1 MASRRKLTV
10 AESQSF
16 VCGRGHRWKRDT
28 DHTLSDNGT
37 LRCPVCG
44 EEPADPHFSGTL
56 SAILVPSEPAEAQ
69 KDSSATLPQQERSA
83 ELPRPAV
90 PGYEIDRELGRGGMG
105 VVYLAR
111 QTKLNRPVALKMIL
125 AGAHASPQ
133 DRDRFRIEA
142 QAAAQL
148 QHPNIVQIYEIG
160 EADGHPYL
168 ALEYIAGHGL
178 DEHLTGTPWPPREAA
193 ELIEPLARAIHH
205 AHEKGIIHRDL
216 KPANILVVSGGV
228 VSREWSEAKPLT
240 THHSPLTTC
249 KITDFGLAKQI
260 QEAEQRKAGPTQT
273 GTVMGTPSYI
283 APEQAR
289 GQTSSVGPETDVYA
303 LGAILYE
310 LTTGRPPFRGETPLD
325 TVLQVMSEEPVP
337 PRRLQPK
344 VPRDLEV
351 VCLKCLEKDPSR
363 RYSSALALAEDLR
376 RFLDLKPI
384 VARPASAPIWLLK
397 WARRR
402 PAAASM
408 VVMTILVAAA
418 ALATSIVVNFQLNA
432 AAERER
438 NQKLQFQAE
447 YDRAERERIK
457 ADNARKDADE
467 RTKEAERERTESQRT
482 LYALQLAQIGA
493 LSERD
498 PHRALQ
504 MLQDPRR
511 CPEKMRDFTW
521 GYLHR
526 ICQRERPSLGG
537 DSDTVG
543 ALAFAPGG
551 SVLVSADWQGKLR
564 IWQPQTGKLLRPPIP
579 AHNGPIPAIAF
590 SADGKWLATAGSD
603 MTVKLWSVD
612 YAPLGL
618 GLLPGIVNPLPNLH
632 ERAALAGHRGQV
644 RCLAFSPTSK
654 LLATGASDWT
664 IRLWDLSRFPEG
676 GANVPARA
684 LTGHTNAVLSL
695 AFSNDGLTLA
705 SGSEDRTIR
714 LWDLKE
720 LPKRKLPVPSET
732 LTGHTD
738 AVVALAFSPDGKTLA
753 SGSSL
758 NDQSLRLWDVAR
770 RVERARLKGHT
781 RAVFAVAFS
790 PDGQTLATGSV
801 DQTIRLW
808 DPTTGRERTL
818 LQGHTAQILALTFSP
833 DNRMLASGGSDRVVR
848 LWDLDEHR
856 EDTQQVEAKGKFG
869 PMRFAPDASALCFA
883 DDSHLEELRIGSGT
897 NIEMPGHSGII
908 RLLAVGGSDYL
919 ASYGVDQTV
928 RIWQHGKLVRTMTGY
943 PSVRTLAVSPSG
955 ALLAI
960 ADDHGNIQLWEIRS
974 GARIATFTEPTG
986 AGVLAFS
993 GDGHY
998 LASGGRD
1005 RVIRVWDT
1013 KSQTLFRTLTGHVLE
1028 IRALA
1033 FAPKRLAL
1041 ASGSARGNVFLWDLE
1056 QNAGAGNSVQPLLL
1070 SGHADSISA
1079 LAFTSDGKT
1088 LASGSRD
1095 RTIKLWDAHTGQERA
1110 TLTGHTEHLEDLAFA
1125 TDGTLLASVTSDGT
1139 IKLWRADKR

>member
-1 MASRRKLTV
+1 M
-10 AESQSF
+10 
-16 VCGRGHRWKRDT
+16 
-28 DHTLSDNGT
+28 
-37 LRCPVCG
+37 
-44 EEPADPHFSGTL
+44 EPAGAKEH
-56 SAILVPSEPAEAQ
+56 
-69 KDSSATLPQQERSA
+69 SSTTLPQQERST

-90 PGYEIDRELGRGGMG
+90 PGFEIDRELGRGGMG
-105 VVYLAR
+105 VVYLAQ
-111 QTKLNRPVALKMIL
+111 QTKLHRPVALKMIL

-168 ALEYIAGHGL
+168 ALEYVPGNGL

-193 ELIEPLARAIHH
+193 QLIEPLARAIHH

-216 KPANILVVSGGV
+216 KPANILVVSGGLA
-228 VSREWSEAKPLT
+228 SGEWSEAKPLT
-240 THHSPLTTC
+240 THHSRRTIC

-260 QEAEQRKAGPTQT
+260 QEAEKRKAGPTQT

-289 GQTSSVGPETDVYA
+289 GQTGSVGPEADVYA

-310 LTTGRPPFRGETPLD
+310 LLTGRPPFRGETPLD
-325 TVLQVMSEEPVP
+325 TVLQVMSQEPVP
-337 PRRLQPK
+337 PHRLQPK

-351 VCLKCLEKDPSR
+351 ICLKCLEKDPSR
-363 RYSSALALAEDLR
+363 RYDTALALAEDLR
-376 RFLDLKPI
+376 RFLEHKPI
-384 VARPASAPIWLLK
+384 VARPASAPMWLLK

-408 VVMTILVAAA
+408 VVMTILVAVA
-418 ALATSIVVNFQLNA
+418 ALVTSVAVNFQLNA

-438 NQKLQFQAE
+438 QQKLDLQTA
-447 YDRAERERIK
+447 YDGAERERLNAEK
-457 ADNARKDADE
+457 ARKDADE
-467 RTKEAERERTESQRT
+467 RTKEAENERKESQST
-482 LYALQLAQIGA
+482 LYALQLAQISA

-526 ICQRERPSLGG
+526 ICQRERPFLAG
-537 DSDTVG
+537 DSDTIG
-543 ALAFAPGG
+543 ALAFAPSG

-564 IWQPQTGKLLRPPIP
+564 IWQPQTGRLVRPPIP
-579 AHNGPIPAIAF
+579 AHNGPIPALAF

-603 MTVKLWSVD
+603 MTVKLWSVE
-612 YAPLGL
+612 YAPLGM
-618 GLLPGIVNPLPNLH
+618 GLLPGMVNPLPDLH
-632 ERAALAGHRGQV
+632 ERATLVGHRGQV
-644 RCLAFSPTSK
+644 RCLAFSPNSK
-654 LLATGASDWT
+654 MLATGGGDWT
-664 IRLWDLSRFPEG
+664 IRLWDLARFPEG
-676 GANVPARA
+676 GMNPSMRT

-695 AFSNDGLTLA
+695 AFSSDGLTLA

-720 LPKRKLPVPSET
+720 LPKKKLPVPWET
-732 LTGHTD
+732 LIGHTD
-738 AVVALAFSPDGKTLA
+738 AVVAVAFSPDGKTLA

-770 RVERARLKGHT
+770 RQERARLKGHT

-808 DPTTGRERTL
+808 DPTTGRERTVL
-818 LQGHTAQILALTFSP
+818 LGHTAQILTLAFSP
-833 DNRMLASGGSDRVVR
+833 DNRLLASGGSDRVVR

-856 EDTQQVEAKGKFG
+856 EDTEQLEAKGKLG
-869 PMRFAPDASALCFA
+869 PIRFAPDASSLCYA
-883 DDSHLEELRIGSGT
+883 DDAHLKEMRIGST
-897 NIEMPGHSGII
+897 ANSSMPGHSGAI
-908 RLLAVGGSDYL
+908 RLLAVGGQGHL

-943 PSVRTLAVSPSG
+943 PAVRALAISPNG
-955 ALLAI
+955 TLLAI
-960 ADDHGNIQLWEIRS
+960 ADEHRNVQLWDIQS
-974 GARIATFTEPTG
+974 GARITVFTEDVG
-986 AGVLAFS
+986 VASVLAFS
-993 GDGHY
+993 SDGRY

-1005 RVIRVWDT
+1005 RIIRVWDT
-1013 KSQTLFRTLTGHVLE
+1013 AKKALFRTLTDHVHE
-1028 IRALA
+1028 IHALA
-1033 FAPKRLAL
+1033 FAPNKNRLAL
-1041 ASGSARGNVFLWDLE
+1041 ASGSARGDVLLWDLSE
-1056 QNAGAGNSVQPLLL
+1056 HPGVDNPTKLILT
-1070 SGHADSISA
+1070 GHADTISA
-1079 LAFTSDGKT
+1079 LVFTPDGKT

-1110 TLTGHTEHLEDLAFA
+1110 TLTGHTEHLQDLAFA
-1125 TDGTLLASVTSDGT
+1125 ADNSLLASVTSDGT
-1139 IKLWRADKR
+1139 IKLWRADQY

>member
-1 MASRRKLTV
+1 M

-44 EEPADPHFSGTL
+44 DQPADPRFSGTQ
-56 SAILVPSEPAEAQ
+56 SAILIPSEPAQAE
-69 KDSSATLPQQERSA
+69 KDSSATLPQQERST
-83 ELPRPAV
+83 ELPRPIV

-168 ALEYIAGHGL
+168 ALEYVPGNGL
-178 DEHLTGTPWPPREAA
+178 DEHLTGTPWAPRDAA
-193 ELIEPLARAIHH
+193 ELIGPLARAIHH

-216 KPANILVVSGGV
+216 KPANILLMRNAERRMQNEEKQETALQPDSAF
-228 VSREWSEAKPLT
+228 RIA
-240 THHSPLTTC
+240 HSAFP

-289 GQTSSVGPETDVYA
+289 GQTSSVGPEADVYA

-310 LTTGRPPFRGETPLD
+310 LLTGRPPFRGETPLD

-351 VCLKCLEKDPSR
+351 ICLKCLEKDPSQ
-363 RYSSALALAEDLR
+363 RYASALALAEDLR

-384 VARPASAPIWLLK
+384 IARPASAPVWLLK

-418 ALATSIVVNFQLNA
+418 ALITSIVVNFQLNA

-438 NQKLQFQAE
+438 KQKLEVQEQYE
-447 YDRAERERIK
+447 RAEREKFNADK
-457 ADNARKDADE
+457 ARNEAETRRE
-467 RTKEAERERTESQRT
+467 EAERERTESRRS
-482 LYALQLAQIGA
+482 LYALQLAQISA

-498 PHRALQ
+498 PHRAMQ

-511 CPEKMRDFTW
+511 CPKELRDFTW

-526 ICQRERPSLGG
+526 ICQRERPPLDG
-537 DSDTVG
+537 DSDTIG
-543 ALAFAPGG
+543 ALAFAPSG
-551 SVLVSADWQGKLR
+551 SVLASADWQGRLR

-603 MTVKLWSVD
+603 MTVKLWSVEQV
-612 YAPLGL
+612 PLGM
-618 GLLPGIVNPLPNLH
+618 GLLPGMVNPLADLH
-632 ERAALAGHRGQV
+632 ERATLVGHRGQV

-654 LLATGASDWT
+654 LLATGGSDWT

-676 GANVPARA
+676 
-684 LTGHTNAVLSL
+684 
-695 AFSNDGLTLA
+695 
-705 SGSEDRTIR
+705 
-714 LWDLKE
+714 
-720 LPKRKLPVPSET
+720 
-732 LTGHTD
+732 
-738 AVVALAFSPDGKTLA
+738 
-753 SGSSL
+753 
-758 NDQSLRLWDVAR
+758 
-770 RVERARLKGHT
+770 
-781 RAVFAVAFS
+781 
-790 PDGQTLATGSV
+790 
-801 DQTIRLW
+801 
-808 DPTTGRERTL
+808 
-818 LQGHTAQILALTFSP
+818 
-833 DNRMLASGGSDRVVR
+833 
-848 LWDLDEHR
+848 
-856 EDTQQVEAKGKFG
+856 
-869 PMRFAPDASALCFA
+869 
-883 DDSHLEELRIGSGT
+883 
-897 NIEMPGHSGII
+897 
-908 RLLAVGGSDYL
+908 
-919 ASYGVDQTV
+919 
-928 RIWQHGKLVRTMTGY
+928 
-943 PSVRTLAVSPSG
+943 
-955 ALLAI
+955 
-960 ADDHGNIQLWEIRS
+960 
-974 GARIATFTEPTG
+974 
-986 AGVLAFS
+986 
-993 GDGHY
+993 
-998 LASGGRD
+998 
-1005 RVIRVWDT
+1005 
-1013 KSQTLFRTLTGHVLE
+1013 
-1028 IRALA
+1028 
-1033 FAPKRLAL
+1033 
-1041 ASGSARGNVFLWDLE
+1041 
-1056 QNAGAGNSVQPLLL
+1056 
-1070 SGHADSISA
+1070 
-1079 LAFTSDGKT
+1079 
-1088 LASGSRD
+1088 
-1095 RTIKLWDAHTGQERA
+1095 
-1110 TLTGHTEHLEDLAFA
+1110 
-1125 TDGTLLASVTSDGT
+1125 
-1139 IKLWRADKR
+1139 

>member
-1 MASRRKLTV
+1 LQV

-37 LRCPVCG
+37 ICCPVCG
-44 EEPADPHFSGTL
+44 EEPADPHFTGTL
-56 SAILVPSEPAEAQ
+56 SAILVPSESEAPVV
-69 KDSSATLPQQERSA
+69 DSSATQPQQERGT

-90 PGYEIDRELGRGGMG
+90 PGYEIERELGRGGMG

-168 ALEYIAGHGL
+168 ALEYVAGNGL
-178 DEHLTGTPWPPREAA
+178 DELLTGTPWPPREAA
-193 ELIEPLARAIHH
+193 QLIEPLARAIHH

-216 KPANILVVSGGV
+216 KPANILVARGEEVSG
-228 VSREWSEAKPLT
+228 EWSKAKPRT
-240 THHSPLTTC
+240 AHHAPRTTC

-289 GQTSSVGPETDVYA
+289 GQIGSLGPEADVYA

-310 LTTGRPPFRGETPLD
+310 LLTGRPPFRGQTPLD

-351 VCLKCLEKDPSR
+351 ICLKCLEKDPGR
-363 RYSSALALAEDLR
+363 RYGSALALAEDLR
-376 RFLDLKPI
+376 RFLDHKPI
-384 VARPASAPIWLLK
+384 IAQPASAPVWLLK

-408 VVMTILVAAA
+408 VVMTIVVAAA

-438 NQKLQFQAE
+438 KQKLDIKAE
-447 YDRAERERIK
+447 YDRAELERIH
-457 ADNARKDADE
+457 AEMARTDADK
-467 RTKEAERERTESQRT
+467 RTKEAERERTESRRS
-482 LYALQLAQIGA
+482 LYALQLAQISA

-504 MLQDPRR
+504 LLQDERR
-511 CPEKMRDFTW
+511 CPLVLRDFTW

-526 ICQRERPSLGG
+526 ICQRERASLGG
-537 DSDTVG
+537 DSDSIG
-543 ALAFAPGG
+543 ALTFAPSG

-579 AHNGPIPAIAF
+579 AHNGPVPALAF
-590 SADGKWLATAGSD
+590 SADGKWLATAGND
-603 MTVKLWSVD
+603 MTVKLWSVE
-612 YAPLGL
+612 YAPLGM
-618 GLLPGIVNPLPNLH
+618 GLLVGIVNPLPDLR
-632 ERAALAGHRGQV
+632 ERATLIGHRGQV
-644 RCLAFSPTSK
+644 RCLAFSPNSK
-654 LLATGASDWT
+654 ILATGGGDWT
-664 IRLWDLSRFPEG
+664 IRLWDLSHFPEAG
-676 GANVPARA
+676 MNPQVRT

-695 AFSNDGLTLA
+695 AFSNDGQTLA

-720 LPKRKLPVPSET
+720 LPKKKLPVPSEI
-732 LTGHTD
+732 LAGHTD
-738 AVVALAFSPDGKTLA
+738 AVVAVAFSPDGKTLA

-770 RVERARLKGHT
+770 RQERARLKGHT

-808 DPTTGRERTL
+808 DPTTGRERTVL
-818 LQGHTAQILALTFSP
+818 HGHTAQILALAFSP
-833 DNRMLASGGSDRVVR
+833 DNRLLASGGSDRVVR

-856 EDTQQVEAKGKFG
+856 EDTEQLEAKGKLG
-869 PMRFAPDASALCFA
+869 PIRFAPDASSLCFA
-883 DDSHLEELRIGSGT
+883 DDAHLKEMRIGSNG
-897 NIEMPGHSGII
+897 NVEMPGHSGAI
-908 RLLAVGGSDYL
+908 RLLAAGGNDCL

-928 RIWQHGKLVRTMTGY
+928 RIWQRGKIVRTMTGY
-943 PSVRTLAVSPSG
+943 PAVRALAISPNG
-955 ALLAI
+955 TLLAI
-960 ADDHGNIQLWEIRS
+960 ADEHRNVQLWDIRS
-974 GARIATFTEPTG
+974 GARITTFSEDV
-986 AGVLAFS
+986 GVVSMLAFS
-993 GDGHY
+993 SDGRY

-1005 RVIRVWDT
+1005 RIIRVWNT
-1013 KSQTLFRTLTGHVLE
+1013 ANKVLLRTLTDHVHE

-1033 FAPKRLAL
+1033 FAPNATRIVL
-1041 ASGSARGNVFLWDLE
+1041 ASGSARGDVLLWDLSDDPP
-1056 QNAGAGNSVQPLLL
+1056 AGKSANPVLLT
-1070 SGHADSISA
+1070 GHADTVSA
-1079 LAFTSDGKT
+1079 LAFTPDGKT

-1125 TDGTLLASVTSDGT
+1125 ADSNLLASVTSDGT
-1139 IKLWRADKR
+1139 IKLWRADKH